1 MIDFP
6 NWFAGTVTI
15 VALIGLGIFLYPWLM
30 RHKGG
35 HSAVG
40 AITVV
45 LTFVFYLFDRS
56 MDTPIVTSLLMATLW
71 AAAPAAVALFL
82 HRIYQRSH
90 PEDAD
95 DGAAPT

>member
-15 VALIGLGIFLYPWLM
+15 VALVGLGIFLYPWLM
-30 RHKGG
+30 RQKGG

-56 MDTPIVTSLLMATLW
+56 MDTPIVTSWLMATLW
-71 AAAPAAVALFL
+71 AAAPAGVALFL
-82 HRIYQRSH
+82 HRMYRRSH
-90 PEDAD
+90 PAGAD
-95 DGAAPT
+95 DGAAST